1 MTAGLSDLD
10 LRYLDHAALALPGG
24 GELYYEDR
32 GEGPPLLFLNNFYIV
47 SPVWRNFTGL
57 LADRHRLITYDLRN
71 QGASQ
76 PGSAAVGFDD
86 HVADVLALLD
96 HLGLE
101 KAYLVSTSI
110 STLIARDFALKYPDR
125 VAGLVMI
132 GPAFSPN
139 GGFRR
144 ELISRSWLAT
154 LAAGGTK
161 GLFDH
166 IYPLVFPDQTVHAG
180 GATTYLAL
188 RDNFMALLSR
198 SSIKENLEAS
208 LQVDDD
214 PELLSQLAVRTLV
227 IVGDGDF
234 AWSRSVLDDACA
246 RIPHCEGVI
255 LPRAGHVPYFEA
267 PEAFQQAVAAF
278 VADCA
283 AAGGDD
289 GDDGAVPGQPEAG

>member
-1 MTAGLSDLD
+1 MSAGLSDLD
-10 LRYLDHAALALPGG
+10 LRYLNHSALEIHGG
-24 GELYYEDR
+24 GELYYEDS
-32 GEGPPLLFLNNFYIV
+32 GQGAALVFLNNFYIV

-57 LADRHRLITYDLRN
+57 LAERHRLITYDLRN

-76 PGSAAVGFDD
+76 PGTAAVGFDD
-86 HVADVLALLD
+86 HVADLLALLD

-101 KAYLVSTSI
+101 KAYLVGTSI
-110 STLIARDFALKYPDR
+110 STLIARDFALRHPDR

-154 LAAGGTK
+154 LAAGGTRA
-161 GLFDH
+161 LFDH
-166 IYPLVFPDQTVHAG
+166 IYPLVFPDQLVHAG
-180 GATTYLAL
+180 GPTAYLAL

-208 LQVDDD
+208 LKVDDD
-214 PELLSQLAVRTLV
+214 PGLLSQLPARTLV
-227 IVGDGDF
+227 IIGDGDF
-234 AWSRSVLDDACA
+234 AWSQSVLDDACA
-246 RIPHCEGVI
+246 RIPHCQGVV

-267 PEAFQQAVAAF
+267 PEAFQEAVAAF
-278 VADCA
+278 VADCE

-289 GDDGAVPGQPEAG
+289 AVPGRPESR